1 MPGLRHSR
9 LLCLLLATLACSAM
23 GEVVDRVI
31 ANVNGHV
38 ILQSDW
44 EEAIAME
51 ALLNGRQPDSLTS
64 EERKGALD
72 RLIDQ
77 ELLREQVRP
86 SESAPIEQVA
96 ARLTE
101 IRKLHTEAATDQGWK
116 DLLMRYG
123 LTQAAVERRLADEF
137 QLMRLVEARLRP
149 AIQIDAKAVE
159 SYYQQQLLPE
169 LEKTGGKQVA
179 LAEVFGHIRDLLA
192 EQRLNQLIN
201 SWLTSL
207 RSESRIETRGPTAG
221 DQAH

>member
-1 MPGLRHSR
+1 MPRFRHSR
-9 LLCLLLATLACSAM
+9 LLCLLIATLAWCAS

-51 ALLNGRQPDSLTS
+51 ALLNGRQPDSFTS

-86 SESAPIEQVA
+86 SETAPAEQVM

-101 IRKLHTEAATDQGWK
+101 IRKLHSDAATDQGWK
-116 DLLMRYG
+116 NLLLRYG

-149 AIQIDAKAVE
+149 AVQIDAKAVE
-159 SYYQQQLLPE
+159 NYYQEQLLPE
-169 LEKTGGKQVA
+169 LKKTGGKQVA
-179 LAEVFGHIRDLLA
+179 LAEVFVHIRDLLA
-192 EQRLNQLIN
+192 EQRLNQLIS

-207 RSESRIETRGPTAG
+207 RSESRIETRAPATG